1 MELTEYG
8 ANRFMLSF
16 DPVTMRVWRVP
27 VIETQVLAAGTA
39 ITGAWKLG
47 ATLWD
52 RMEADVRTSEN
63 VGSQF
68 IQNLIT
74 VLAELRAAFGVPRP
88 LCFEKVTL
96 I

>member
-1 MELTEYG
+1 
-8 ANRFMLSF
+8 
-16 DPVTMRVWRVP
+16 
-27 VIETQVLAAGTA
+27 
-39 ITGAWKLG
+39 
-47 ATLWD
+47 
-52 RMEADVRTSEN
+52 MEADVRTSEN